1 MTYKEQL
8 QSALRITNL
17 LLQNK
22 PIGII
27 SEYDLYTL
35 YISDMTVQE
44 LVYTILESYG
54 VTLIEYKKSLY
65 VSPGI
70 DNVLFGYKNEELRN
84 MMNLETNKELYLC
97 YFIMYSVMTI
107 FYKESSFATYK
118 DYITSTEVVDRVT
131 ATLEAFTVEE
141 ISKEESFAFSTLKT
155 FWEDL
160 TQISLHQ
167 TEENLESLRRT
178 NSHFFFVTR
187 SLHFLTMQNLLVKN
201 EKERNYMPTE
211 KFKALIAN
219 YFDNRDVKNALM
231 HYSETLLQRGDS

>member
-22 PIGII
+22 AI
-27 SEYDLYTL
+27 SITSDYDLYTL

-54 VTLIEYKKSLY
+54 LTLIEYKKSLY

-97 YFIMYSVMTI
+97 YFIMYTVMTI

-118 DYITSTEVVDRVT
+118 DYITSTEIVDRVT

-141 ISKEESFAFSTLKT
+141 VSAEEEYTFSSLKAF
-155 FWEDL
+155 WADL

-178 NSHFFFVTR
+178 NSQFFFVTR
-187 SLHFLTMQNLLVKN
+187 SLHFLTKQNLLIKN
-201 EKERNYMPTE
+201 EKERHYTPTE
-211 KFKALIAN
+211 KFQALIAN
-219 YFDNRDVKNALM
+219 YFDNREVKNALM
-231 HYSETLLQRGDS
+231 HYGETLLQRGDS